1 MLFLGLSD
9 GQLQAVAGVVRSK
22 TYRPGEV
29 VVREG
34 DLDDTLYIIE
44 RGAVEMRVR
53 EDGPASSGDGKAVAV
68 FEKGSYVDEA
78 YAGDFFGEFALVD
91 LERWS
96 GTIVARERTVLLELK
111 RDDLY
116 ELFSKDID
124 LQIGVVLN
132 IARVLSR
139 RLRIRNRRLTNPT
152 QDKERTR

>member
-53 EDGPASSGDGKAVAV
+53 EDAASSGDGKAVAV

-139 RLRIRNRRLTNPT
+139 RLRIRNRRLTPKT
-152 QDKERTR
+152 DRERAG